1 MGIPEEPTE
10 KRSDTD
16 GEVLTFMRL
25 QEKYKQVYQP
35 HEIAAWWED
44 LGVLIEMA
52 PIQEEHAASAIQ
64 DAFKEQ
70 QKHKEKKNKKKQ
82 EDGEKT
88 GKKKKNIEKATD
100 RADAA
105 EQDGEKTGKKKK
117 TAEKKKAA
125 EKTTG
130 EADAAEQDGEK
141 M

>member
-52 PIQEEHAASAIQ
+52 PVQEPTEKRSDTDGEVLTFMRLQEKYKQVYQPHEIAAWWEDGCVLLELAPLQEEHAASSIQ
-64 DAFKEQ
+64 DA
-70 QKHKEKKNKKKQ
+70 
-82 EDGEKT
+82 
-88 GKKKKNIEKATD
+88 
-100 RADAA
+100 
-105 EQDGEKTGKKKK
+105 
-117 TAEKKKAA
+117 
-125 EKTTG
+125 
-130 EADAAEQDGEK
+130 
-141 M
+141 

>member
-1 MGIPEEPTE
+1 MGKQVYQPHEIAAWWEHCSVLIEMAPVQEEPTE

-52 PIQEEHAASAIQ
+52 PVQEEHAASAIQ

-82 EDGEKT
+82 EDGEK
-88 GKKKKNIEKATD
+88 
-100 RADAA
+100 
-105 EQDGEKTGKKKK
+105 
-117 TAEKKKAA
+117 
-125 EKTTG
+125 
-130 EADAAEQDGEK
+130 
-141 M
+141 